1 MNNTTLPNTFS
12 SLGANLA
19 ARSAN
24 HYAPGTP
31 DHEYR
36 MRGAAAF
43 DAAATR
49 RKRRNHDDIKKLAN
63 NAAAQIGSLV
73 MLYGEADTDNG
84 LEIQTGLQAIC
95 DDQGVLYRNGLH
107 LYAAAC
113 REQIANGPTANRTTI
128 VVDAAAALTA

>member
-1 MNNTTLPNTFS
+1 MPATLPTTFQ

-24 HYAPGTP
+24 HHEPGTP

-63 NAAAQIGSLV
+63 NAAGQIGSLV

-84 LEIQTGLQAIC
+84 LEIQTGLQTIC

-113 REQIANGPTANRTTI
+113 REQIASGATVNKSAMVRH
-128 VVDAAAALTA
+128 AAAALTA